1 MAYTP
6 SIINADIGKIGLQAA
21 EEFSKPQKPKSRFDI
36 SEFRSEIKLNGVLQ
50 NNRFVMVMAMPK
62 GIDKLSKYSAVS
74 AENNDNNSKRK
85 TLVDN
90 DNFIT
95 LRCDTVTVP
104 GVNFFTNDNIRRY
117 GFGQIEKRPY
127 LPTFNPITLS
137 FIVDRNAKVISFF
150 NDWANNIVDH
160 DTDFGVSP
168 AGVTGVNNGYN
179 SRPYLLRYS
188 DDFMSKVIR
197 VWVYDHSNAV
207 SFGIKLYD
215 CFPLTTSD
223 IDLDWGSQNQIINMK
238 VVMQFSHMSMQFVNH
253 VEGDPSSPKGSSEVY
268 DDSINENKRPSLINS
283 ILDQTGK
290 LVQGEIYSGAE
301 RYINKTFDKI
311 FK

>member
-6 SIINADIGKIGLQAA
+6 SIINADIGKIALQAA
-21 EEFSKPQKPKSRFDI
+21 EESEVIVTAPSKPKGRFDI

-50 NNRFVMVMAMPK
+50 NNRFVMIMSMPK
-62 GIDKLSKYSAVS
+62 NVKKLDPYI
-74 AENNDNNSKRK
+74 ENTRRN
-85 TLVDN
+85 TVDN

-95 LRCDTVTVP
+95 LRCDAVTIP

-137 FIVDRNAKVISFF
+137 FIVDKNARVLNFF
-150 NDWANNIVDH
+150 NDWANSIVYH
-160 DTDFGVSP
+160 DTDFGVSSP
-168 AGVTGVNNGYN
+168 SLDYSTK
-179 SRPYLLRYS
+179 PYLLRYS
-188 DDFMSKVIR
+188 DDFMSKIIR
-197 VWVYDHSNAV
+197 VWVYDHSNAM

-253 VEGDPSSPKGSSEVY
+253 AEGDPSSPKGSSEVY
-268 DDSINENKRPSLINS
+268 DDSINQNKRPSLINS